1 MANYYVN
8 LGPTLGTVLRT
19 TTASGI
25 ETIRV
30 TAGPTLGPSYSLT
43 LPSGANY
50 IIDNG
55 PTFGLAYSAT

>member
-19 TTASGI
+19 TTASGT

-30 TAGPTLGPSYSLT
+30 TSGPTLGPSYALT
-43 LPSGANY
+43 LPDGAQY
-50 IIDNG
+50 IVDDG
-55 PTFGLAYSAT
+55 PTNGLVYSDS

>member
-1 MANYYVN
+1 MPNYYVN

-25 ETIRV
+25 ETIR
-30 TAGPTLGPSYSLT
+30 TTSGPTLGQDYDLT
-43 LPSGANY
+43 LPSGALY

-55 PTFGLAYSAT
+55 PTLGLAYSAT